1 MKTTRGSGVFLLAS
15 PTILWGR
22 KKSLNHTWGEQ
33 GVQDYTVAKAPTVFC
48 VLHEVFQW
56 SHLGSGSSDLMYR
69 LDAEV
74 WRGGN
79 MALVE
84 KTSWEPNGNQCPH
97 FLAQL
102 SIECHRLPL
111 SPPGLHLFS

>member
-1 MKTTRGSGVFLLAS
+1 M
-15 PTILWGR
+15 
-22 KKSLNHTWGEQ
+22 
-33 GVQDYTVAKAPTVFC
+33 QDHAVAKAPTVFC
-48 VLHEVFQW
+48 VLHEVFQR
-56 SHLGSGSSDLMYR
+56 SHPGSGSSVYR

-74 WRGGN
+74 WRGEN
-79 MALVE
+79 MVPDE
-84 KTSWEPNGNQCPH
+84 KASWELNGNQCPH